1 MRSKLLLWL
10 LFLAGVVTYGQNKVE
25 FTYDNAGNRISRQI
39 VSLNKSTYLSDTISI
54 FEDHL
59 EERTVKLYPNPTYGL
74 LTMEI
79 SSLKADE
86 KVMVQVTDMNGHI
99 LLKEVQ
105 TTSSFKI
112 DLTSRSKGFYILSAT
127 IGRER
132 REWKI
137 IKE

>member
-1 MRSKLLLWL
+1 LLT
-10 LFLAGVVTYGQNKVE
+10 VTIVYSQNLQVE
-25 FTYDNAGNRISRQI
+25 FTYDNAGNRTSRQI

-54 FEDHL
+54 LEDHL
-59 EERTVKLYPNPTYGL
+59 EGRTVKLYPNPTYGL

-86 KVMVQVTDMNGHI
+86 KVMVLVTDMNGHI
-99 LLKEVQ
+99 LLKEAQ

-127 IGRER
+127 IGNER

>member
-1 MRSKLLLWL
+1 M
-10 LFLAGVVTYGQNKVE
+10 QVE
-25 FTYDNAGNRISRQI
+25 FTYDNAGNRTSRQI

-54 FEDHL
+54 LEDHL
-59 EERTVKLYPNPTYGL
+59 EGRTVKLYPNPTYGL

-86 KVMVQVTDMNGHI
+86 KVMVLVTDMNGHI
-99 LLKEVQ
+99 LLKEAQ

-127 IGRER
+127 IGNER